1 MLQKFI
7 KNIKAKPE
15 PVRKSITLGASL
27 GITGI
32 VGFFWLISFLNYSS
46 EVLLAK
52 PKTESPT
59 SFLNKMGSL
68 IGESYANVRSK
79 IDDTNSFVDDTN
91 VDNEN
96 LKNVGVGGGVD
107 VEISSTTPDSET
119 ISTTTSNTIADI
131 EIVATTT
138 TNVKP
143 VNSSTSDKTSNGV
156 SLQDILTTK
165 KKDNQENK
173 ATTSSEVLVQ

>member
-1 MLQKFI
+1 MFQKFI
-7 KNIKAKPE
+7 KKMKAKPE
-15 PVRKSITLGASL
+15 PIRKSITLGVSL
-27 GITGI
+27 GITGV

-79 IDDTNSFVDDTN
+79 IDTDSFIND
-91 VDNEN
+91 EN
-96 LKNVGVGGGVD
+96 TTPEAVSATTSSATAD
-107 VEISSTTPDSET
+107 VEVV
-119 ISTTTSNTIADI
+119 STTTINA
-131 EIVATTT
+131 
-138 TNVKP
+138 KP
-143 VNSSTSDKTSNGV
+143 ANINTSDTTSSGV

-165 KKDNQENK
+165 KQDNQENK

>member
-1 MLQKFI
+1 M
-7 KNIKAKPE
+7 KAKPE
-15 PVRKSITLGASL
+15 PIRKSITLGVSL
-27 GITGI
+27 GITGV

-79 IDDTNSFVDDTN
+79 IDTDSFIND
-91 VDNEN
+91 EN
-96 LKNVGVGGGVD
+96 TTPEAVSATTSSATAD
-107 VEISSTTPDSET
+107 VEVV
-119 ISTTTSNTIADI
+119 STTTINA
-131 EIVATTT
+131 
-138 TNVKP
+138 KP
-143 VNSSTSDKTSNGV
+143 ANINTSDTTSSGV

-165 KKDNQENK
+165 KQDNQENK

>member
-1 MLQKFI
+1 MLSRLI
-7 KNIKAKPE
+7 KNIRAKPE
-15 PVRKSITLGASL
+15 SVRRGITLGTSL

-52 PKTESPT
+52 PKAESPT
-59 SFLNKMGSL
+59 SFLNKMGTL

-79 IDDTNSFVDDTN
+79 IGDENSFVSKDT
-91 VDNEN
+91 VQ
-96 LKNVGVGGGVD
+96 
-107 VEISSTTPDSET
+107 
-119 ISTTTSNTIADI
+119 A
-131 EIVATTT
+131 
-138 TNVKP
+138 
-143 VNSSTSDKTSNGV
+143 STSDAVAVEMFQTEVEETQIQETSV
-156 SLQDILTTK
+156 SSAVDTRVDSSTDVSTSQGDTSTSVDLQDILNTK

>member
-15 PVRKSITLGASL
+15 PVRRSITLGTSL
-27 GITGI
+27 GITGV

-52 PKTESPT
+52 PKAESPT

-79 IDDTNSFVDDTN
+79 IDTDSFTGDANTTPETASTSTNSEF
-91 VDNEN
+91 
-96 LKNVGVGGGVD
+96 
-107 VEISSTTPDSET
+107 
-119 ISTTTSNTIADI
+119 ISTTTSTSSADV
-131 EIVATTT
+131 EDVKIVATTT

-143 VNSSTSDKTSNGV
+143 VNTNATDKTSSGV
-156 SLQDILTTK
+156 NLQDILTTK
-165 KKDNQENK
+165 KPVNQENK

>member
-1 MLQKFI
+1 MLSRLI
-7 KNIKAKPE
+7 KNIRAKPE
-15 PVRKSITLGASL
+15 SVRRGITLGTSL

-59 SFLNKMGSL
+59 SFLNKMGAL

-79 IDDTNSFVDDTN
+79 IGDKNSFVTDDTNQASTSGAVGLEAVETN
-91 VDNEN
+91 V
-96 LKNVGVGGGVD
+96 
-107 VEISSTTPDSET
+107 STTADSSVDSGA
-119 ISTTTSNTIADI
+119 ITSKSQANT
-131 EIVATTT
+131 
-138 TNVKP
+138 
-143 VNSSTSDKTSNGV
+143 STSVD
-156 SLQDILTTK
+156 LQDILTTK
-165 KKDNQENK
+165 KQDNQENK

>member
-1 MLQKFI
+1 
-7 KNIKAKPE
+7 
-15 PVRKSITLGASL
+15 
-27 GITGI
+27 
-32 VGFFWLISFLNYSS
+32 
-46 EVLLAK
+46 
-52 PKTESPT
+52 
-59 SFLNKMGSL
+59 MGSL

>member
-15 PVRKSITLGASL
+15 SVRRSITLGTSL
-27 GITGI
+27 GITGL

-68 IGESYANVRSK
+68 IGESYANVRTK
-79 IDDTNSFVDDTN
+79 IDDTKSLAGDA
-91 VDNEN
+91 
-96 LKNVGVGGGVD
+96 D
-107 VEISSTTPDSET
+107 VEIAS
-119 ISTTTSNTIADI
+119 TTSNSEIIETITSSSSDDG
-131 EIVATTT
+131 EITATTT

-143 VNSSTSDKTSNGV
+143 ANTDTSDKTSNGV

>member
-1 MLQKFI
+1 MLSKLI
-7 KNIKAKPE
+7 KNVRAKPE
-15 PVRKSITLGASL
+15 SVRKSITLGVSL
-27 GITGI
+27 GVTGV

-79 IDDTNSFVDDTN
+79 INEDGSFIETIKTTNSIEGD
-91 VDNEN
+91 
-96 LKNVGVGGGVD
+96 
-107 VEISSTTPDSET
+107 SSSVPETVVQDS
-119 ISTTTSNTIADI
+119 NDQ
-131 EIVATTT
+131 
-138 TNVKP
+138 
-143 VNSSTSDKTSNGV
+143 NSSVD
-156 SLQDILTTK
+156 LQDILNTK
-165 KKDNQENK
+165 KQVNQENK

>member
-15 PVRKSITLGASL
+15 PVRKSITLGVSL

-79 IDDTNSFVDDTN
+79 IDDTSSFVDNATTTSET
-91 VDNEN
+91 VT
-96 LKNVGVGGGVD
+96 
-107 VEISSTTPDSET
+107 STTSPEV
-119 ISTTTSNTIADI
+119 ISTTTSNTIADV

-138 TNVKP
+138 SN
-143 VNSSTSDKTSNGV
+143 VNSANNSSNGV

-165 KKDNQENK
+165 KRDNQENK